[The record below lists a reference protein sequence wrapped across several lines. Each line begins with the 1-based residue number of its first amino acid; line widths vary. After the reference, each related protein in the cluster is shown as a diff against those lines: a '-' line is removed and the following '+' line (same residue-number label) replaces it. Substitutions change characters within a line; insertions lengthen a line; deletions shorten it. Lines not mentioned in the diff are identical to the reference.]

1 VSLALA
7 VIDTNVM
14 VSGLLT
20 SRLGAPTARIL
31 DRMLEGRFPFLLSL
45 ELLAEYRAVL
55 LRPKIRN
62 RHRLQERDIEVI
74 LTEIAANARFREP
87 EAVGRERA
95 RGDDHLWALLDLEPG
110 CVLVTGDRLLSEGP
124 RVRGRVLTPR
134 EYVRLLT

>member
-1 VSLALA
+1 VSLTLA

-20 SRLGAPTARIL
+20 SRLEAPTARIL
-31 DRMLEGRFPFLLSL
+31 DGMLQGRFPFLLSL

-55 LRPKIRN
+55 LRPKIHK
-62 RHRLQERDIEVI
+62 RHRLQEGDIEVI

-95 RGDDHLWALLDLEPG
+95 RADDHLWALLDLEPES
-110 CVLVTGDRLLSEGP
+110 VLVTGDRLLAAGP
-124 RVRGRVLTPR
+124 RLRGRVLSPR
-134 EYVRLLT
+134 EYVRLLA